1 VPRLVQL
8 GGENTTGSYK
18 PGPQARFLVE
28 QMEQTEKQLLDS
40 IAKLAEHLQSVE
52 GKVDK
57 FAGDLE
63 AVQSKVVLA
72 MASINLVQ
80 QEQVQVE
87 AMIQSRT
94 SSSGVLPGDGVMG
107 APPGSS
113 SSGLGAS
120 HTSAPAQSSQ
130 PPPRQQQVNHQ
141 TQLSGLGSLLHAKM
155 DRQEPRRPWLLKM
168 DFPHFD
174 GSDVRIWLDKCAA
187 YFAMY

>member
-18 PGPQARFLVE
+18 PSPQARFLVE
-28 QMEQTEKQLLDS
+28 QMEQTEKRLLDS

-80 QEQVQVE
+80 QEQV
-87 AMIQSRT
+87 
-94 SSSGVLPGDGVMG
+94 
-107 APPGSS
+107 
-113 SSGLGAS
+113 
-120 HTSAPAQSSQ
+120 
-130 PPPRQQQVNHQ
+130 
-141 TQLSGLGSLLHAKM
+141 
-155 DRQEPRRPWLLKM
+155 
-168 DFPHFD
+168 
-174 GSDVRIWLDKCAA
+174 
-187 YFAMY
+187 